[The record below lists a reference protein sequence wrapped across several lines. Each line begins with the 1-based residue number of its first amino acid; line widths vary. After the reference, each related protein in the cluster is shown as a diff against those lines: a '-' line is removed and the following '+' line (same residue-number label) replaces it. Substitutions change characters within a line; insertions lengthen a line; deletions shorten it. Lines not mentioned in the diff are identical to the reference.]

1 MGGIFAY
8 PIAESVEPVL
18 QKSLACD
25 FAFAG
30 IKCRFNVK
38 QRNSALVAQM
48 RNGDVLC
55 LMRSKTFGD
64 DQDDG
69 ITLKC
74 AEWTWMMNDPKQLAS
89 TLSFQSESG
98 CVLT

>member
-1 MGGIFAY
+1 MPFQCQ
-8 PIAESVEPVL
+8 AEE
-18 QKSLACD
+18 
-25 FAFAG
+25 F
-30 IKCRFNVK
+30 R
-38 QRNSALVAQM
+38 LVAQM
-48 RNGDVLC
+48 RNGDVPC
-55 LMRSKTFGD
+55 LMRSKRFSD

-89 TLSFQSESG
+89 ILSFQSESG